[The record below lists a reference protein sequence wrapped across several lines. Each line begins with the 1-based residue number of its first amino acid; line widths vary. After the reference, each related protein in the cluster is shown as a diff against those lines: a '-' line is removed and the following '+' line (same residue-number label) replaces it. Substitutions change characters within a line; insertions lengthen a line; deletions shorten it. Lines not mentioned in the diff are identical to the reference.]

1 MLGEKNVAVTENE
14 EIADTIN
21 KYFVTVTENLG
32 LKRNLI
38 RSQNPW
44 NLLITYSD
52 TTTVFTG

>member
-44 NLLITYSD
+44 NLLIRYSD
-52 TTTVFTG
+52 TTTVFTW

>member
-1 MLGEKNVAVTENE
+1 MLGEKNVVVTENE

-44 NLLITYSD
+44 NLLIRYSD
-52 TTTVFTG
+52 TTTVFT